1 MLAELEALDYKK
13 VLYFFSEIAAIP
25 HGSGNVGKMADYLE
39 SFAKERGIRYVRDT
53 ADNVIFYKDATPGYE
68 KYLTMI
74 LQGHMDMVCE
84 KEAGADIDFTTDG
97 LTLQVDGEWLHADRT
112 TLGGDDG
119 IAVAYCLALLDDTT
133 AKHPALELVITTEEE
148 TGMDGA
154 KALDG
159 SLLSGR
165 YLLNIDS
172 EEENIVLCG
181 CAGGARVT
189 GTVPVERVIAGGR
202 IVKVTVSGLLGG
214 HSGAEID
221 KNRTN
226 AVLWLARY
234 LFLLRE
240 KVPFLVEEFLGG
252 QKDNAIPRDA
262 TATLLFPEDISGEE
276 LEAAQTLAD
285 EMTEEIRGGEP
296 EATLSFMPEEYTEEL
311 PVMHPRSFEKFLF
324 LLMQAPNGI
333 QVNSAEIPGLV
344 ESSLNLG
351 ICTMASDGS
360 MELHWSLRS
369 SKASYLEFLK
379 EKMIY
384 LIGFLGGEYEV
395 SGEYPAW
402 EYKEESKLRDVYV
415 TAYEAMFG
423 KRPEVATI
431 HAGLECGLLGE
442 KIPGLDMISIGPE
455 MRDIHTPAERL
466 HIPSAIRIYKL
477 LEKILAD
484 GGVA

>member
-13 VLYFFSEIAAIP
+13 IFYYFSEIAAIP
-25 HGSGNVGKMADYLE
+25 HGSGNVGKLADYLE
-39 SFAKERGIRYVRDT
+39 NFAKERSIRYVRDA
-53 ADNVIFYKDATPGYE
+53 ADNVIFYKDAAPGYE
-68 KYLTMI
+68 KFPTMI

-84 KEAGADIDFTTDG
+84 KEAGVDIDFATDG
-97 LTLQVDGEWLHADRT
+97 LTLKLDGEWLFADRT

-119 IAVAYCLALLDDTT
+119 IAVAYCLALLDDTE
-133 AKHPALELVITTEEE
+133 AKHPALECVITTEEE

-165 YLLNIDS
+165 HLINIDS
-172 EEENIVLCG
+172 EEENIILCG

-189 GTVPVERVIAGGR
+189 GMLPVERVIAGGR
-202 IVKVTVSGLLGG
+202 TVKVTVSGLLGG
-214 HSGAEID
+214 HSGAEIH
-221 KNRTN
+221 KNRAN
-226 AVLWLARY
+226 AVLLLARY

-240 KVPFLVEEFLGG
+240 KVPFLAEEIIGG

-262 TATLLFPEDISGEE
+262 EATLLFPEDISAEDI
-276 LEAAQTLAD
+276 EAAQKLA
-285 EMTEEIRGGEP
+285 EELATELKGAEP
-296 EATLSFMPEEYTEEL
+296 EAKLVFAPEEYVEEL
-311 PVMHPRSFEKFLF
+311 PVMHPRSFEKLLF
-324 LLMQAPNGI
+324 LLIQAPNGV

-351 ICTMASDGS
+351 ICKMTSEG

-369 SKASYLEFLK
+369 SKASYLNFLK

-384 LIGFLGGEYEV
+384 LIGFLGGDYEV

-402 EYKEESKLRDVYV
+402 EYKEESKLREVY
-415 TAYEAMFG
+415 ANSYEEMFG
-423 KRPEVATI
+423 TRPAIETI

-442 KIPGLDMISIGPE
+442 KIPGMDMISIGPD
-455 MRDIHTPAERL
+455 MKDIHTPAERL
-466 HIPSAIRIYKL
+466 HISSAVRIYKL

>member
-13 VLYFFSEIAAIP
+13 VLYYFSEIAAIP
-25 HGSGNVGKMADYLE
+25 HGSGNVGKLADYLE
-39 SFAKERGIRYVRDT
+39 NFAKERNIRYVRDT
-53 ADNVIFYKDATPGYE
+53 ADNIIFYKDAAPGYE
-68 KYLTMI
+68 QYPTMI

-84 KEAGADIDFTTDG
+84 KEAGVDIDFTTEG
-97 LTLQVDGEWLHADRT
+97 LTLKVDGEWLHADRT

-119 IAVAYCLALLDDTT
+119 IAVAYCLALLDDAE

-159 SLLSGR
+159 TLLSGR
-165 YLLNIDS
+165 HMINIDS

-189 GTVPVERVIAGGR
+189 GILPAERVIAGGR
-202 IVKVTVSGLLGG
+202 TVKVSVSGLLGG
-214 HSGAEID
+214 HSGAEIH

-226 AVLWLARY
+226 AVLFLARY
-234 LFLLRE
+234 LFMLRE
-240 KVPFLVEEFLGG
+240 RVPFLAEGIVGG
-252 QKDNAIPRDA
+252 LKDNAIPRDA
-262 TATLLFPEDISGEE
+262 EAILLFPEDISGEE
-276 LEAAQTLAD
+276 INTAQELAGEMMAEIRSAEPAVTLAF
-285 EMTEEIRGGEP
+285 
-296 EATLSFMPEEYTEEL
+296 SVEEYVEEM
-311 PVMHPRSFEKFLF
+311 PVMHPRSFEKLLF
-324 LLMQAPNGI
+324 LLLQAPNGV
-333 QVNSAEIPGLV
+333 QANSAEISGLV

-351 ICTMASDGS
+351 ICKLTSEGT
-360 MELHWSLRS
+360 ELHWSLRS

-384 LIGFLGGEYEV
+384 LIGFLGGDYEV

-402 EYKEESKLRDVYV
+402 EYKEESKIREVYV
-415 TAYEAMFG
+415 KAYEAEFG
-423 KRPEVATI
+423 RSPEVATI

-442 KIPGLDMISIGPE
+442 KVPGLDMISVGPE

-466 HIPSAIRIYKL
+466 HISSAIRIYKL
-477 LEKILAD
+477 LEKILAN

>member
-1 MLAELEALDYKK
+1 MLEELKALDYKK
-13 VLYFFSEIAAIP
+13 VLYYFSEICGIP
-25 HGSGNVGKMADYLE
+25 HGSGNVGKLADYLE
-39 SFAKERGIRYVRDT
+39 GFAKERNIRYARDT

-68 KYLTMI
+68 QYPTMI

-84 KEAGADIDFTTDG
+84 KEADKNIDFTTEG
-97 LTLQVDGEWLHADRT
+97 LTLMVDGEWLHADRT

-119 IAVAYCLALLDDTT
+119 IAVAYCLALLDDAE

-165 YLLNIDS
+165 HMINIDS

-189 GTVPVERVIAGGR
+189 GILPVDRVIAGGR
-202 IVKVTVSGLLGG
+202 TVKVSVSGLLGG
-214 HSGAEID
+214 HSGAEIH

-234 LFLLRE
+234 LFRLRE
-240 KVPFLVEEFLGG
+240 QAPFMVEEFTGG

-262 TATLLFPEDISGEE
+262 EATLLFPEDISAEE
-276 LEAAQTLAD
+276 IEIAQALAE
-285 EMTEEIRGGEP
+285 EMTEEIRCGEP
-296 EATLSFMPEEYTEEL
+296 TATLSFSVEEYVEEL

-324 LLMQAPNGI
+324 VLLQAPNGV

-351 ICTMASDGS
+351 ICTMTSDGS
-360 MELHWSLRS
+360 MELHWALRS
-369 SKASYLEFLK
+369 SKASYLRFLK
-379 EKMIY
+379 EKLVY
-384 LIGFLGGEYEV
+384 LIGFLGGDYEI

-402 EYKEESKLRDVYV
+402 EYQADSKLREVYV
-415 TAYEAMFG
+415 KAYEAEFL
-423 KRPEVATI
+423 KKPEVATI

-466 HIPSAIRIYKL
+466 HIPSVLRIYKL
-477 LEKILAD
+477 LEKILAE

>member
-1 MLAELEALDYKK
+1 MLTELEALDYKK
-13 VLYFFSEIAAIP
+13 IFYYFSEIAAIP
-25 HGSGNVGKMADYLE
+25 HGSGNVGKLADYLE
-39 SFAKERGIRYVRDT
+39 NFAKERNIRYVRDA

-68 KYLTMI
+68 KFPTMI

-84 KEAGADIDFTTDG
+84 KEAGVDIDFLNDG
-97 LTLQVDGEWLHADRT
+97 LTLKTDGEWLFADRT

-119 IAVAYCLALLDDTT
+119 IAVAYCLALLDDEN
-133 AKHPALELVITTEEE
+133 AKHPALECVITTEEE

-159 SLLSGR
+159 TLLSGR
-165 YLLNIDS
+165 YLINIDS
-172 EEENIVLCG
+172 EEENIILCG

-189 GTVPVERVIAGGR
+189 GTLPMERVIAGGR
-202 IVKVTVSGLLGG
+202 TVKVTVSGLFGG
-214 HSGAEID
+214 HSGAEIH
-221 KNRTN
+221 KNRAN
-226 AVLWLARY
+226 AVLLLARY

-240 KVPFLVEEFLGG
+240 EVPFLVEEVTGG

-262 TATLLFPEDISGEE
+262 AATLLFPEDISAEDIAKAQE
-276 LEAAQTLAD
+276 LAKELTAELIAA
-285 EMTEEIRGGEP
+285 EP
-296 EATLSFMPEEYTEEL
+296 EVNLVFSPEEYVEEL

-324 LLMQAPNGI
+324 LLTQASNGV
-333 QVNSAEIPGLV
+333 QVNSSEIPGLV

-351 ICTMASDGS
+351 ICNMTSEG

-369 SKASYLEFLK
+369 SKASYLRYLK

-384 LIGFLGGEYEV
+384 LIGFLGGDYEV

-402 EYKEESKLRDVYV
+402 EYKKESRLREVYAN
-415 TAYEAMFG
+415 AYEDMF
-423 KRPEVATI
+423 KTKPEAATI

-466 HIPSAIRIYKL
+466 QIASAVRIYKL

>member
-1 MLAELEALDYKK
+1 MLTELEALDYKK
-13 VLYFFSEIAAIP
+13 VLYYFSEIASIP

-39 SFAKERGIRYVRDT
+39 NFAKERNIRYVRDA
-53 ADNVIFYKDATPGYE
+53 ADNVIFYKEATPGYE
-68 KYLTMI
+68 KFLTMI

-84 KEAGADIDFTTDG
+84 KEAGVDIDFANDG
-97 LTLQVDGEWLHADRT
+97 LTLKVDGEWLHADRT

-119 IAVAYCLALLDDTT
+119 IAVAYCLALLDDES

-165 YLLNIDS
+165 HLINIDS

-189 GTVPVERVIAGGR
+189 GTLPAERVLAGGR
-202 IVKVTVSGLLGG
+202 TVKVTVSGLLGG
-214 HSGAEID
+214 HSGAEIH
-221 KNRTN
+221 KNRVN
-226 AVLWLARY
+226 AILFLSRY

-240 KVPFLVEEFLGG
+240 KVPFLTEGIVGG

-262 TATLLFPEDISGEE
+262 EAVLLFPEDISAEE
-276 LEAAQTLAD
+276 
-285 EMTEEIRGGEP
+285 TEEAEALAERMLAEVRGAEP
-296 EATLSFMPEEYTEEL
+296 TVNLAFSVEDYVEEMPVL
-311 PVMHPRSFEKFLF
+311 HPRSFEKLLF
-324 LLMQAPNGI
+324 VLLQAPSGV
-333 QVNSAEIPGLV
+333 QANSAEIPGLV

-351 ICTMASDGS
+351 ICKLTSEGT
-360 MELHWSLRS
+360 ELHWSLRS

-384 LIGFLGGEYEV
+384 LIGFLGGDYEV

-402 EYKEESKLRDVYV
+402 EYKEESKLREVYAK
-415 TAYEAMFG
+415 AYEAEFG
-423 KRPEVATI
+423 RRPAFETI

-442 KIPGLDMISIGPE
+442 KIPGMDMISIGPE

-466 HIPSAIRIYKL
+466 HIPSALRIYKL

-484 GGVA
+484 GGVE